1 MPSQIVCLRR
11 PRVKSSKYG
20 RIRIS
25 MDITKTSWRTVVEW
39 EGVSKGDR
47 QPLIKR
53 SSHKHITDGVYHNA
67 QQTWW
72 CLSVLTTR
80 DNNIIH
86 YYTMHTAAAA
96 GARAWS
102 SDWNEQQARCTEGVI
117 FCAQQYGYRVAGKS
131 CYRPFRNGLYI
142 YVVFPW
148 CKLQRTLQAH
158 ACRYQ

>member
-11 PRVKSSKYG
+11 ARVNSSKYG
-20 RIRIS
+20 RIRVS
-25 MDITKTSWRTVVEW
+25 MDIMKISWRTVVVW

-53 SSHKHITDGVYHNA
+53 SSHKHIVDGVYHNA

-86 YYTMHTAAAA
+86 YYTMYTSCCRIWRSSVIVRLERTTSALHRGRYILYTAI
-96 GARAWS
+96 WLP
-102 SDWNEQQARCTEGVI
+102 RC
-117 FCAQQYGYRVAGKS
+117 RK
-131 CYRPFRNGLYI
+131 
-142 YVVFPW
+142 
-148 CKLQRTLQAH
+148 KLLPAL
-158 ACRYQ
+158 